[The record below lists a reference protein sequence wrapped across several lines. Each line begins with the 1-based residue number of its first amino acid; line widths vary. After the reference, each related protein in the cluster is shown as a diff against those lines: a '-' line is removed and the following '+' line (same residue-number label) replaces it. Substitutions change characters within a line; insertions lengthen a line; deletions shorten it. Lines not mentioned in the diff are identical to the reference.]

1 MIYSCC
7 DENRRAAV
15 LANTTTSGVNG
26 IDYLEVLDHESPVSS
41 LRQRTLLIYCLKP
54 VQTDLTSKNVLI
66 VGGESVTGITAQW
79 IAPATPVPAQIT
91 AEAAAFSASG
101 DTADATAD
109 TTFFANLAA
118 QSNADQILVVRV
130 SQYGDF
136 SRYTFRLVND
146 AAAAAQDSFDIPE
159 ALSTFDPQL
168 AEICFSFK
176 VECGPEFDCN
186 PVAPDCPPDL
196 PTPPPINY
204 LAKDYSSF
212 RQVMLDRLNQLLP
225 SWNASSEADIGV
237 MLAELVSYAGDQLSY
252 RQDAITTEAYL
263 LTARS
268 RISLRRHALLVDYR
282 VHEGCNARV
291 WMQVTVS
298 TAAGVAVFLDRKK
311 TRFYTFAP
319 GMPTTLAVG
328 ADTEQAALIAG
339 VVVFEPMQN
348 ANLFSELNLI
358 YFYTWGD
365 RNCCLP
371 QGSTEATLKG
381 AYANL
386 QVGDVLIFQEVM
398 GPQTGFP
405 ADADIRH
412 RCAVRLTAVTTQTA
426 AGQPLT
432 DPLFDINGAMITTLG
447 QTAQSVTEIQW
458 SSDDALPF
466 PVCISSQYVDSTGK
480 TQSLINVSVV
490 LGNIVLADQGLSIP
504 KTALGTV
511 PGPSLY
517 IPPNPAANRC
527 SPTPRQALPVRF
539 RPPLA
544 QSPITQAVPL
554 PLAGSPSTSS
564 AVPLKSTGFVSLS
577 DSNGFTTLMVAPVD
591 PAAWP
596 QYFGVVANVNSI
608 DPTQVDL
615 TVVYA
620 PPGGATGVGASVT
633 LERFVGLSF
642 TTTDTNYIATVLG
655 SSQFLSVPSAYTP
668 PATPPAGY
676 PTAIT
681 YLPNSGTILLLDST
695 STAYLELATTPPT
708 AWPANFGVVAQGQ
721 LNKPDIFNLL
731 LLYSPQSGS
740 QGVTLPVILEQF
752 NNLSLKNIASQITS
766 AAQLITVKTF
776 EEGPSPSLSA
786 SDLMSFDASEAVPV
800 IRLKGVLDGV
810 TTKWTVAPDLLGD
823 GPDDTQFVV
832 EIDTDGTAY
841 LRFGDGTNGKTPE
854 ATTVFSARY
863 RIGNGTAGNVGAN
876 SLLQFAADTAVLS
889 SISACTNPLSASGG
903 IDPETNAQICR
914 RAPQAFMTQERAITM
929 QDYVNVTEQN
939 PQIEDAA
946 AVARWTGSWYTIFIT
961 AEPLG
966 NANLTKPVLRSLY
979 KTVNSYRLAGQ
990 DIYIEPPQYVSLKIV
1005 LAICVDPGYFR
1016 LDVEKALLQA
1026 LGSGTLANGQPA
1038 YFAAQNFE
1046 LGQTVYLSPIY
1057 EAARAVTGVQTV
1069 VAKVFEP
1076 QGQNTSVYLNQGY
1089 IPMNAFQVARL
1100 ANDPSLP
1107 NHGQLKFKMQGG
1119 R

>member
-1 MIYSCC
+1 
-7 DENRRAAV
+7 
-15 LANTTTSGVNG
+15 
-26 IDYLEVLDHESPVSS
+26 
-41 LRQRTLLIYCLKP
+41 
-54 VQTDLTSKNVLI
+54 
-66 VGGESVTGITAQW
+66 
-79 IAPATPVPAQIT
+79 
-91 AEAAAFSASG
+91 
-101 DTADATAD
+101 
-109 TTFFANLAA
+109 
-118 QSNADQILVVRV
+118 
-130 SQYGDF
+130 
-136 SRYTFRLVND
+136 
-146 AAAAAQDSFDIPE
+146 
-159 ALSTFDPQL
+159 
-168 AEICFSFK
+168 
-176 VECGPEFDCN
+176 
-186 PVAPDCPPDL
+186 
-196 PTPPPINY
+196 
-204 LAKDYSSF
+204 
-212 RQVMLDRLNQLLP
+212 
-225 SWNASSEADIGV
+225 
-237 MLAELVSYAGDQLSY
+237 
-252 RQDAITTEAYL
+252 
-263 LTARS
+263 
-268 RISLRRHALLVDYR
+268 
-282 VHEGCNARV
+282 
-291 WMQVTVS
+291 
-298 TAAGVAVFLDRKK
+298 
-311 TRFYTFAP
+311 
-319 GMPTTLAVG
+319 
-328 ADTEQAALIAG
+328 
-339 VVVFEPMQN
+339 
-348 ANLFSELNLI
+348 
-358 YFYTWGD
+358 
-365 RNCCLP
+365 
-371 QGSTEATLKG
+371 
-381 AYANL
+381 
-386 QVGDVLIFQEVM
+386 
-398 GPQTGFP
+398 
-405 ADADIRH
+405 
-412 RCAVRLTAVTTQTA
+412 
-426 AGQPLT
+426 
-432 DPLFDINGAMITTLG
+432 
-447 QTAQSVTEIQW
+447 
-458 SSDDALPF
+458 
-466 PVCISSQYVDSTGK
+466 
-480 TQSLINVSVV
+480 
-490 LGNIVLADQGLSIP
+490 
-504 KTALGTV
+504 
-511 PGPSLY
+511 
-517 IPPNPAANRC
+517 
-527 SPTPRQALPVRF
+527 
-539 RPPLA
+539 
-544 QSPITQAVPL
+544 
-554 PLAGSPSTSS
+554 
-564 AVPLKSTGFVSLS
+564 
-577 DSNGFTTLMVAPVD
+577 
-591 PAAWP
+591 
-596 QYFGVVANVNSI
+596 
-608 DPTQVDL
+608 
-615 TVVYA
+615 
-620 PPGGATGVGASVT
+620 
-633 LERFVGLSF
+633 
-642 TTTDTNYIATVLG
+642 
-655 SSQFLSVPSAYTP
+655 
-668 PATPPAGY
+668 
-676 PTAIT
+676 
-681 YLPNSGTILLLDST
+681 
-695 STAYLELATTPPT
+695 
-708 AWPANFGVVAQGQ
+708 

-800 IRLKGVLDGV
+800 IRLKGALDGV

-841 LRFGDGTNGKTPE
+841 LRFGD
-854 ATTVFSARY
+854 
-863 RIGNGTAGNVGAN
+863 GTAGNVGAN